1 MCATTTMNTLAAL
14 QATVHGG
21 VKIDSPVISVNT
33 QMEGIINQITQFVNT
48 PDNHTSDALKEFKEL
63 EQFITAQR
71 RTLATKVSAAKKTA
85 DADERRAEA
94 ERKADAKRR
103 EKEEAA
109 AERKNLAL
117 LKKNRKAALLKLS
130 KMMKKPKSPIAG
142 KNDKEQQK
150 WALIGAKSNFAPI
163 RVANNKARREAK
175 KRQKEEDAAA
185 RKVANA
191 GKPKNGDYARFC
203 KWFKADEDEI
213 AAAGCANKRDYNKEV
228 WADGIELAWGQWTDD
243 EDISWDVFK
252 KSTAAPWNIDQ

>member
-1 MCATTTMNTLAAL
+1 MNTLAAL

-21 VKIDSPVISVNT
+21 IKIDSPVISVNT
-33 QMEGIINQITQFVNT
+33 QMEGIINQIAQFVNT
-48 PDNHTSDALKEFKEL
+48 ADNHTSDALEKFKKL

-71 RTLATKVSAAKKTA
+71 RTLATAVSAAKKTA
-85 DADERRAEA
+85 AADERRAEA
-94 ERKADAKRR
+94 DRKADAKRR
-103 EKEEAA
+103 EKEAA
-109 AERKNLAL
+109 AADRKAQLE
-117 LKKNRKAALLKLS
+117 LKKVRKAALRSILTKYV
-130 KMMKKPKSPIAG
+130 KKPKSPIAG
-142 KNDKEQQK
+142 KDEEGQKK
-150 WALIGAKSNFAPI
+150 WALIGAKSNFHPI
-163 RVANNKARREAK
+163 RVAANKAAREAK
-175 KRQKEEDAAA
+175 KAQKEADAAA
-185 RKVANA
+185 RKERNA

>member
-1 MCATTTMNTLAAL
+1 MCASTTMNTLAAL
-14 QATVHGG
+14 QGTVHGG
-21 VKIDSPVISVNT
+21 IKIDSPVISVNT

-48 PDNHTSDALKEFKEL
+48 ADNHTSDALEEFKKL

-71 RTLATKVSAAKKTA
+71 RTLATAVSAAKKTA
-85 DADERRAEA
+85 AADERRAEA
-94 ERKADAKRR
+94 DRKADAKRR
-103 EKEEAA
+103 EKEAA
-109 AERKNLAL
+109 AADRKAQLEF
-117 LKKNRKAALLKLS
+117 KKNQKAALLKLS
-130 KMMKKPKSPIAG
+130 KMLKKPKSPIAG
-142 KNDKEQQK
+142 KNEEGQMK
-150 WALIGAKSNFAPI
+150 WALIGAKSNFHPI
-163 RVANNKARREAK
+163 RVAANKAAREAK
-175 KRQKEEDAAA
+175 KAQKEADAAA
-185 RKVANA
+185 RKAKNA